1 LLCPLLAGQP
11 AAFAAIPFSTSA
23 SSPISGSDL
32 PDQPATALPKPARLA
47 KLTNDERVLHM
58 LNRFTFGPT
67 PEDIAAVHKMGM
79 EAWFAQQ
86 LHPATLP
93 DAKLNAR
100 LADFP
105 ALALPVDQMV
115 NRFPTGAEIRQ
126 AAAGKRPIP
135 YEPQLASIYLRH
147 IALYDEKQKQ
157 KAEEKSATATPA
169 TAPTATQTG
178 ETMGKPAAKPPE
190 SVPVPAPA
198 SESNRPTY
206 LDLLTQT
213 VLAMPPAERI
223 TRVLAMTTSEYGD
236 FRKGLK
242 GPQKLALTQGMTPAQ
257 KELLSDFDN
266 PTRTIVLELQS
277 QRLLRDI
284 YSTHQ
289 LQEVMT
295 TFWLNHFNV
304 FLHKNE
310 EMPYYLARYEQ
321 DTIRPRAL
329 GNFED
334 LLVATAFSP
343 AMLLYLDNSSS
354 TGPHS
359 VKAEK
364 DEAANFGKPNKPVT
378 GLNENYA
385 RELMEL
391 HTLGVDGGY
400 TQKDITEVAKVLSGW
415 SVETNFRKPNAGKTQ
430 FDPNRHEPGTKLV
443 LGHKIKEAGPKEA
456 FELLHIL
463 ATSPKTAHFIS
474 KELAS
479 TFVQDDPPPALVDR
493 MAATFLKTHG
503 DIPSVLRAMA
513 HSAEF
518 WSPEAYQAKVK
529 TPLEFVVSAARLS
542 HAEIVSPE
550 PLINQLNQM
559 GMPLYACVPPTGY
572 SWKADAWVSTGALVT
587 RMNFALTLAG
597 SKYPGIQTDWN
608 SDSPSSGS
616 PSSTPVPYSANAP
629 DLAEQSLESR
639 LIPTGV
645 SDRTRSA
652 VLSQVQ
658 PPSAPVTTA
667 LPVVSPKPLSPAAQT
682 VEDDKI
688 KQKWDQQQ
696 SQIAGLLLGSP
707 EFQRH

>member
-1 LLCPLLAGQP
+1 MPRVLSSSPRRPIAATLLRKSAAVMLALLMPGQFLPNQAFALPTASDEP
-11 AAFAAIPFSTSA
+11 AAH
-23 SSPISGSDL
+23 L
-32 PDQPATALPKPARLA
+32 PVPA
-47 KLTNDERVLHM
+47 KLTKLSNDQRILHI
-58 LNRFTFGPT
+58 LSRFTFGPT
-67 PEDIAAVHKMGM
+67 TEEIANIHKLGM

-93 DAKLNAR
+93 DPNLNAR

-105 ALALPVDQMV
+105 ALSLPVDQMIH
-115 NRFPTGAEIRQ
+115 RFPNGAAIRQ
-126 AAAGKRPIP
+126 AANGNRPIP
-135 YEPQLASIYLRH
+135 NEPHLAAVYLRH
-147 IALYDEKQKQ
+147 IAIYDEKQKE
-157 KAEEKSATATPA
+157 KAVEQSAA
-169 TAPTATQTG
+169 APT
-178 ETMGKPAAKPPE
+178 MKPADSIAGDSMTNMAAKSPE
-190 SVPVPAPA
+190 PTPKPDP
-198 SESNRPTY
+198 NRPTY

-213 VLAMPPAERI
+213 VLAMQPADRVTRI
-223 TRVLAMTTSEYGD
+223 LAMTTDEYD
-236 FRKGLK
+236 QFRKGLK
-242 GPQKLALTQGMTPAQ
+242 PPQKLALTQDLTPAQ

-266 PTRTIVLELQS
+266 PARTIVLELQS

-295 TFWLNHFNV
+295 TFWLNHFNI
-304 FLHKNE
+304 FLRKNE
-310 EMPYYLARYEQ
+310 EMPYYLAHFEQ

-343 AMLLYLDNSSS
+343 AMLQYLDNASS

-359 VKAEK
+359 LKAEK
-364 DEAANFGKPNKPVT
+364 DEAANFGKGKKAAT

-400 TQKDITEVAKVLSGW
+400 SQKDVTEVAKVLTGL

-430 FDPNRHEPGTKLV
+430 FDPDRHEPGTKLV

-456 FELLHIL
+456 LQLLHIL
-463 ATSPKTAHFIS
+463 ATSPQTAHFIS

-529 TPLEFVVSAARLS
+529 TPLEYVVSAARLS
-542 HAEIVSPE
+542 HAEILNTE

-572 SWKADAWVSTGALVT
+572 SWKADAWVSTGALVS
-587 RMNFALTLAG
+587 RMNFALALSTG
-597 SKYPGIQTDWN
+597 RYPGIQPDW
-608 SDSPSSGS
+608 S
-616 PSSTPVPYSANAP
+616 VEAAP
-629 DLAEQSLESR
+629 TNPPDQIEQALETH
-639 LIPTGV
+639 LIPTGI
-645 SDRTRSA
+645 SEKTRTA
-652 VLSQVQ
+652 VLSQV
-658 PPSAPVTTA
+658 TA
-667 LPVVSPKPLSPAAQT
+667 V
-682 VEDDKI
+682 DKRV
-688 KQKWDQQQ
+688 QQQ
-696 SQIAGLLLGSP
+696 TQQEAQLASLLLGSP
-707 EFQRH
+707 EFQRR